1 MKFLIVTHVVH
12 VKNNQQYFAYEP
24 YVREMNIW
32 LKYVDELIVVAPLEN
47 NKPTVIDRFYEH
59 NNIDFRKVSV
69 FSLTSFKNGIASVFK
84 IPEIIFEIFKAMRQ
98 ADHIHLRCPGNMGL
112 LACIVQLF
120 FPSKS
125 KTAKY
130 AGNWDSK
137 SKQPWSYRL
146 QKWILSNTF
155 LTRNMQVLVYGEWPN
170 QSRNIKSFF
179 TATYVEKEKEVV
191 RKAINPDAKIQLMFV
206 GSLVEGKN
214 PLYAIQL
221 LEQLHQT
228 NRNVFLDIYGEGVL
242 KVSLENYIEVN
253 NLEEYIVLH
262 GNQNQEVLKKAYQQ
276 SHFVVLPS
284 KSEGWPKAIAEGMFW
299 GSVPLATSVSYI
311 PDMLA
316 QGKRGLLLEMD
327 LEKDTA
333 AINQLINN
341 PMDLESKSEAA
352 INWSRQYTTDFF
364 EQQIKKLL
372 NEPPSKN

>member
-32 LKYVDELIVVAPLEN
+32 LKYVDELIVVAPLEK

-112 LACIVQLF
+112 LACVVQLF

-125 KTAKY
+125 KTVKY

-191 RKAINPDAKIQLMFV
+191 RKTINPDAKIQLMFV

-228 NRNVFLDIYGEGVL
+228 NRNVVLDIYGEGVL

-262 GNQNQEVLKKAYQQ
+262 GNQNQEVLKKAYQH

-299 GSVPLATSVSYI
+299 GAVPLATSVSCI
-311 PDMLA
+311 AAMLD

-341 PMDLESKSEAA
+341 PMDFESKSEAA
-352 INWSRQYTTDFF
+352 IHWSGNYTLDFF
-364 EQQIKKLL
+364 ENEIQKLL
-372 NEPPSKN
+372 QA